1 MTTKKVNQKT
11 NKNYWL
17 EIGTIFVNDQG
28 QMSGYLNA
36 NPDVQIYLFENQP
49 KQQNAPQQNAYQ
61 NQSSPGQQ
69 SQPYQQQNQQTIQG
83 SNTFTQKAPGE
94 IQFSDP
100 TPGEVPF

>member
-1 MTTKKVNQKT
+1 MKTYKMTTKKVNQKT

-36 NPDVQIYLFENQP
+36 NPDVQVYLFENQP
-49 KQQNAPQQNAYQ
+49 KQQNANYQQN
-61 NQSSPGQQ
+61 PGAQG
-69 SQPYQQQNQQTIQG
+69 QPYQQQPPQNQQQ
-83 SNTFTQKAPGE
+83 APGG